1 MASKSLQAHLKKT
14 TLRSYG
20 SLLPY
25 LVFVLLGL
33 QLSRGAYALQ
43 HPLTLS
49 AAAAIVLAFFM
60 LPRQY
65 SHKLLEGEALEE
77 KAIIGPKLAKLERLG
92 LILRVFYG
100 TGAVIILGL
109 LPRI

>member
-1 MASKSLQAHLKKT
+1 MASKPLHDHLKKIT
-14 TLRSYG
+14 WRSYG
-20 SLLPY
+20 SLFPY
-25 LVFVLLGL
+25 LTFVLLGL
-33 QLSRGAYALQ
+33 QLNRGTYALQ

-49 AAAAIVLAFFM
+49 AAAAISLAFFM

-65 SHKLLEGEALEE
+65 SHKPLEGEELEE
-77 KAIIGPKLAKLERLG
+77 RAIIGPKLAKLERLG
-92 LILRVFYG
+92 LILRIFYG